1 MMHLIMNVVMHNVV
15 DAECC
20 CIIMLSHVEYHDP
33 DKLGRYG
40 SRSYWVIKAVLK

>member
-1 MMHLIMNVVMHNVV
+1 MMHLIMNVVMLSVV

-20 CIIMLSHVEYHDP
+20 IIMLSYVECHDP
-33 DKLGRYG
+33 DKLGRCG